1 MTGGKIRPKPI
12 PIRRYAITNVGKIL
26 ETELQWSDL
35 KIRLSPYLAAFMA
48 HLLRFQPLFSLVLVL
63 FALGPGTVVSTWGET
78 VDGSQV
84 KREPI
89 TEAVDHRN
97 GSAPRL
103 SFELD
108 IQPILSAY
116 GCNSGPCHGKQR
128 GQNGFQLSLLGF
140 DSNFDHASLSQDA
153 RGRRLFPSA
162 PAQSLLLR
170 KAVGSDPHG
179 GGKRFDA
186 DSEAY
191 KTLYQWI
198 NQGASRRIENEAKL
212 TRVELT
218 QSDFVLAAQGTSNLR
233 TIASYSDGTSRDVTH
248 LTTYL
253 SNDDAIASVDSLGTV
268 TAGEIAGETAIMARY
283 MNHICVANIMI
294 PRETPLS
301 AETFTSLP
309 RKNYIDEL
317 IYEKLATQHIEP
329 SPEVRESLFLRRVHQ
344 DLIGRLPTVDEARS
358 YLTSASVNK
367 REELVDALL
376 ERREYAD
383 HWSGYWADL
392 LRPNPYRVGI
402 KAVLNYDNWIRQQFR
417 DNVPYDQFVRQLV
430 TAKGSTWQNGA
441 ATMFRDRRSPDEVTT
456 IVSQLFLGIRLEC
469 AKCHHH
475 PFESYSQE
483 NFYQFAAY
491 FARVGRKGTGLS
503 PPISGGEEIVMTV
516 DSGSVKH
523 PISGETLTA
532 SPLYPAT
539 HETVD
544 TDPRQTFAN
553 WLTSTENDYFA
564 KVQVNRLWSALMG
577 RGLVEP
583 VDDLRSTNPATN
595 PKLLEALAKDF
606 QDSGYDQKQILKRI
620 ALSRV
625 YSHQSQPTPSN
636 ASDRVNYS
644 RHYRHRVRAEVLM
657 DAIADFTETTPN
669 MQAMP
674 PESRANQVWTTRV
687 DSLFLDTFGRPNE
700 NQDPPCERT
709 PDSTMT
715 QSLHLMNSRELD
727 SRIRDKAGRA
737 TRLAKS
743 ETSTVEVVEE
753 LYLAAFSR
761 FPTDTEK
768 DYGINLID
776 QSETK
781 QTGIE
786 DLMWAMINAPE
797 FSIQD

>member
-1 MTGGKIRPKPI
+1 MSHPLRNLSAPVVLGIF
-12 PIRRYAITNVGKIL
+12 IL
-26 ETELQWSDL
+26 
-35 KIRLSPYLAAFMA
+35 
-48 HLLRFQPLFSLVLVL
+48 
-63 FALGPGTVVSTWGET
+63 ALHQCAPARGET
-78 VDGSQV
+78 KGNSASVDS
-84 KREPI
+84 KS
-89 TEAVDHRN
+89 TEAKTSGAAERL
-97 GSAPRL
+97 L

-108 IQPILSAY
+108 VQPILSAY

-140 DSNFDHASLSQDA
+140 DSDFDHASLSQDA

-179 GGKRFDA
+179 GGKRFDVES
-186 DSEAY
+186 DAY
-191 KTLYQWI
+191 RILYQWI
-198 NQGASRRIENEAKL
+198 NQGATRRNQDNTEL
-212 TRVELT
+212 LHVELAK
-218 QSDFVLAAQGTSNLR
+218 SDFVLARDSNSQLK
-233 TIASYSDGTSRDVTH
+233 TIATYSDGSVRDVTA

-253 SNDDAIASVDSLGTV
+253 SNDDAIASVDRTGQV
-268 TAGEIAGETAIMARY
+268 TAGEIPGETSVMARY

-294 PRETPLS
+294 PRETPLD
-301 AETFTSLP
+301 ANVFESLA
-309 RKNYIDEL
+309 RRNYIDEL
-317 IYEKLATQHIEP
+317 IYSKLATQHIEP
-329 SPEVRESLFLRRVHQ
+329 SPEVNESLFLRRVHQ
-344 DLIGRLPTVDEARS
+344 DLIGRLPTAEEARL
-358 YLTSASVNK
+358 YLNSQAANK
-367 REELVDALL
+367 REELVDTLL

-383 HWSGYWADL
+383 HWAGYWADL

-417 DNVPYDQFVRQLV
+417 DNIPYDQFVRKLV
-430 TAKGSTWQNGA
+430 TAQGSTWQNGA
-441 ATMFRDRRSPDEVTT
+441 ATMFRDRRSPDEITT

-475 PFESYSQE
+475 PFESYSQD
-483 NFYQFAAY
+483 NFYEFAAY

-516 DSGSVKH
+516 ESGEVKH
-523 PISGETLTA
+523 PISGETLNA
-532 SPLYPAT
+532 SPLYPAKHNNT
-539 HETVD
+539 DE
-544 TDPRQTFAN
+544 DPRQNFAN
-553 WLTSTENDYFA
+553 WLTSKENDYFA

-595 PKLLEALAKDF
+595 PQLLDALAKDF
-606 QDSGYDQKQILKRI
+606 QDSGYDQKHILKRI

-625 YSHQSQPTPSN
+625 YSHQSIATTSN

-644 RHYRHRVRAEVLM
+644 RHYRHRVRAEVLL
-657 DAIADFTETTPN
+657 DAIADFTETNPN

-687 DSLFLDTFGRPNE
+687 DSVFLDTFGRPNE

-727 SRIRDKAGRA
+727 SRIRNSEGRA
-737 TRLAKS
+737 KRLSTADAS
-743 ETSTVEVVEE
+743 TSSVVEE

-761 FPTDTEK
+761 YPTEK
-768 DYGINLID
+768 EDEFASQLIN
-776 QSETK
+776 QSESK

>member
-1 MTGGKIRPKPI
+1 MPHP
-12 PIRRYAITNVGKIL
+12 L
-26 ETELQWSDL
+26 
-35 KIRLSPYLAAFMA
+35 
-48 HLLRFQPLFSLVLVL
+48 LLRSILFVILGCFAFGSPGVLLANEVQTEV
-63 FALGPGTVVSTWGET
+63 ASEETITTSETTSTAPST
-78 VDGSQV
+78 S
-84 KREPI
+84 R
-89 TEAVDHRN
+89 
-97 GSAPRL
+97 SAPDRL
-103 SFELD
+103 TFAADSQAEPSASSQTGTPARLISFELD
-108 IQPILSAY
+108 IQPVLSAY

-140 DSNFDHASLSQDA
+140 DSDFDHASLSQDA
-153 RGRRLFPSA
+153 RGRRLFPSS

-179 GGKRFDA
+179 GGKRFEPDSDA
-186 DSEAY
+186 Y
-191 KTLYQWI
+191 RTLYQWI
-198 NQGASRRIENEAKL
+198 NQGANRRVDGEAQL
-212 TRVELT
+212 TKVELVK
-218 QSDFVLAAQGTSNLR
+218 SDFLLTTKASTSLK
-233 TIASYSDGTSRDVTH
+233 TIATYSDGTTRDVTQ

-253 SNDDAIASVDSLGTV
+253 SNDDAIASIDVSGQV
-268 TAGEIAGETAIMARY
+268 TAGEIPGETSVMARY

-294 PRETPLS
+294 PRDTPL
-301 AETFTSLP
+301 ATEIFDSLP
-309 RKNYIDEL
+309 RQNYVDEL
-317 IYEKLATQHIEP
+317 IYEKLSTQHIEP
-329 SPEVRESLFLRRVHQ
+329 SPEITAHVFLRRVHQ
-344 DLIGRLPTVDEARS
+344 DLIGRLPSAQEARA
-358 YLTSASVNK
+358 YLDSTDPDK
-367 REELVDALL
+367 KTQLVDSLL
-376 ERREYAD
+376 QRREYAD

-441 ATMFRDRRSPDEVTT
+441 ATMFRDRRSPDEITT

-483 NFYQFAAY
+483 NFYEFASY
-491 FARVGRKGTGLS
+491 FAKVGRKGTGLS

-516 DSGSVKH
+516 DSGEVKH
-523 PISGETLTA
+523 PISGETLA
-532 SPLYPAT
+532 PSPLYPAA
-539 HETVD
+539 HAED
-544 TDPRQTFAN
+544 ELDPRETFAN

-564 KVQVNRLWSALMG
+564 KVQVNRLWSTLMG

-595 PKLLEALAKDF
+595 PKLLDALAKDF
-606 QDSGYDQKQILKRI
+606 QGSGYDQKHILKTI
-620 ALSRV
+620 ALSRA
-625 YSHQSQPTPSN
+625 YAHQSVPTPSN

-644 RHYRHRVRAEVLM
+644 RHYRHRVRAEVLL
-657 DAIADFTETTPN
+657 DAIADFTETSPN
-669 MQAMP
+669 MNAMP

-687 DSLFLDTFGRPNE
+687 SSVFLDTFGRPNE

-727 SRIRDKAGRA
+727 SRIKSSEGRA

-743 ETSTVEVVEE
+743 QASTQEVVEE

-761 FPTDTEK
+761 FPSDEERK
-768 DYGINLID
+768 FAIDLID
-776 QSETK
+776 QNESK

>member
-1 MTGGKIRPKPI
+1 M
-12 PIRRYAITNVGKIL
+12 
-26 ETELQWSDL
+26 S
-35 KIRLSPYLAAFMA
+35 
-48 HLLRFQPLFSLVLVL
+48 HLLPKQSIVPCVL
-63 FALGPGTVVSTWGET
+63 FLLTWGIAE
-78 VDGSQV
+78 GSESPSANSKQQSE
-84 KREPI
+84 RPATEERTEPGDPL
-89 TEAVDHRN
+89 V
-97 GSAPRL
+97 

-108 IQPILSAY
+108 VQPILSAY

-140 DSNFDHASLSQDA
+140 DSDFDHASLSQDA

-162 PAQSLLLR
+162 PSQSLLLR

-179 GGKRFDA
+179 GGKRFGA
-186 DSEAY
+186 DSDAY
-191 KTLYQWI
+191 LTLYRWI
-198 NQGASRRIENEAKL
+198 NQGATRRVDDEPTLSKVELKQTDFILGISEEAKL
-212 TRVELT
+212 QTVAT
-218 QSDFVLAAQGTSNLR
+218 
-233 TIASYSDGTSRDVTH
+233 YSDGSTRDVTE

-253 SNDDAIASVDSLGTV
+253 SNDDATASVESNGRV
-268 TAGEIAGETAIMARY
+268 TAGELPGETAIMARY

-294 PRETPLS
+294 PRSTPVD
-301 AETFTSLP
+301 AETFAKLP
-309 RKNYIDEL
+309 KKNYIDEL
-317 IYEKLATQHIEP
+317 IYSKLATQQIEP
-329 SPEVRESLFLRRVHQ
+329 SAEAAEHVFVRRVHQ
-344 DLIGRLPTVDEARS
+344 DLIGRLPSVEEAREYFNS
-358 YLTSASVNK
+358 DSPDR
-367 REELVDALL
+367 RERLVDSLL
-376 ERREYAD
+376 DRREYAD

-402 KAVLNYDNWIRQQFR
+402 KAVLNYDNWIREQFR
-417 DNVPYDQFVRQLV
+417 ENVPYDDFVRQLV

-441 ATMFRDRRSPDEVTT
+441 ATMFRDRRSPDEITT

-491 FARVGRKGTGLS
+491 FAKVGRKGTGLS
-503 PPISGGEEIVMTV
+503 PPISGGEEIVMSV
-516 DSGSVKH
+516 DSGEVKH
-523 PISGETLTA
+523 PISGESLA
-532 SPLYPAT
+532 PEPLYDAS
-539 HETVD
+539 HQLDE

-564 KVQVNRLWSALMG
+564 QVQVNRLWAALMG

-595 PKLLEALAKDF
+595 PQLLEALAKDF
-606 QDSGYDQKQILKRI
+606 QNSGYDQKHILKTI
-620 ALSRV
+620 ALSHV
-625 YSHQSQPTPSN
+625 YSHQSQPTSSN

-644 RHYRHRVRAEVLM
+644 RHYRHRVRAEVLL
-657 DAIADFTETTPN
+657 DAIADFTETTPS

-674 PESRANQVWTTRV
+674 PGARANQVWTTRV
-687 DSLFLDTFGRPNE
+687 DSVFLDTFGRPNE

-727 SRIRDKAGRA
+727 SRIRNPEGRA
-737 TRLAKS
+737 ARLAKS
-743 ETSTVEVVEE
+743 EESTEQIVEE
-753 LYLAAFSR
+753 LYLAAFTR
-761 FPTDTEK
+761 FPTATESEFAVK
-768 DYGINLID
+768 LVK
-776 QSETK
+776 QSESK
-781 QTGIE
+781 QSGIE

>member
-1 MTGGKIRPKPI
+1 MSHLLPI
-12 PIRRYAITNVGKIL
+12 TPVFL
-26 ETELQWSDL
+26 LL
-35 KIRLSPYLAAFMA
+35 LSVTTLAASD
-48 HLLRFQPLFSLVLVL
+48 HVTES
-63 FALGPGTVVSTWGET
+63 S
-78 VDGSQV
+78 GSQLSAD
-84 KREPI
+84 
-89 TEAVDHRN
+89 EAGHPV
-97 GSAPRL
+97 

-140 DSNFDHASLSQDA
+140 DSDFDHAALSQDA
-153 RGRRLFPSA
+153 RGRRLFPSS

-179 GGKRFDA
+179 GGKRFEIDSDA
-186 DSEAY
+186 Y
-191 KTLYQWI
+191 RTLYRWI
-198 NQGASRRIENEAKL
+198 NEGATR
-212 TRVELT
+212 RVEGEASLEKVELV
-218 QSDFVLAAQGTSNLR
+218 QDDYVLQTDETSNLK
-233 TIASYSDGTSRDVTH
+233 TIATYSDGSSRDVTL

-253 SNDDAIASVDSLGTV
+253 SNDDAVASVDRAGQV
-268 TAGEIAGETAIMARY
+268 TAGELPGETAVMARY
-283 MNHICVANIMI
+283 RNHICVANISI
-294 PRETPLS
+294 PRPNPLS
-301 AETFTSLP
+301 EGLFDSIE
-309 RKNYIDEL
+309 RRNYIDEL
-317 IYEKLATQHIEP
+317 VYEKLETQRIEP
-329 SPEVRESLFLRRVHQ
+329 SETVEEHIFLRRVHQ
-344 DLIGRLPTVDEARS
+344 DLIGRLPTAEEARF
-358 YLTSASVNK
+358 YLTSEDANK
-367 REELVDALL
+367 RESLVDSLL
-376 ERREYAD
+376 DRHEYAD

-417 DNVPYDQFVRQLV
+417 EDVPYDEFVRQLI

-441 ATMFRDRRSPDEVTT
+441 ATMFRDRRSPDEITT

-483 NFYQFAAY
+483 NFYEFASY

-516 DSGSVKH
+516 AQGEVKH
-523 PISGETLTA
+523 PITGATLEPA
-532 SPLYPAT
+532 PLYEAK
-539 HETVD
+539 HAVD
-544 TDPRQTFAN
+544 ESDRRSTFAN
-553 WLTSTENDYFA
+553 WLTSQENQYFA
-564 KVQVNRLWSALMG
+564 EVQVNRLWATLMG

-595 PKLLEALAKDF
+595 PRLLEALAEDF
-606 QDSGYDQKQILKRI
+606 RNSGYDQKHILKTI

-625 YSHQSQPTPSN
+625 YSHQSQTTPSN

-644 RHYRHRVRAEVLM
+644 RHYRHRVRAEVLS
-657 DAIADFTETTPN
+657 DAIADFTETSPV

-687 DSLFLDTFGRPNE
+687 DSVFLDTFGRPNE

-727 SRIRDKAGRA
+727 SRIRNKSGRA
-737 TRLAKS
+737 TRLAES
-743 ETSTVEVVEE
+743 DLTNDALTEE
-753 LYLAAFSR
+753 LYLAGFSR
-761 FPTDTEK
+761 FPSDQEKQYATE
-768 DYGINLID
+768 LMTRSESR
-776 QSETK
+776 QS
-781 QTGIE
+781 GIE
-786 DLMWAMINAPE
+786 DLMWAMINSPE

>member
-26 ETELQWSDL
+26 ETELQWSDR
-35 KIRLSPYLAAFMA
+35 KIRLSPYRAALMA

-140 DSNFDHASLSQDA
+140 DSDFDHASLSQDA

-503 PPISGGEEIVMTV
+503 PPISGGEE
-516 DSGSVKH
+516 
-523 PISGETLTA
+523 
-532 SPLYPAT
+532 
-539 HETVD
+539 
-544 TDPRQTFAN
+544 
-553 WLTSTENDYFA
+553 
-564 KVQVNRLWSALMG
+564 
-577 RGLVEP
+577 
-583 VDDLRSTNPATN
+583 
-595 PKLLEALAKDF
+595 
-606 QDSGYDQKQILKRI
+606 
-620 ALSRV
+620 
-625 YSHQSQPTPSN
+625 
-636 ASDRVNYS
+636 
-644 RHYRHRVRAEVLM
+644 
-657 DAIADFTETTPN
+657 
-669 MQAMP
+669 
-674 PESRANQVWTTRV
+674 
-687 DSLFLDTFGRPNE
+687 
-700 NQDPPCERT
+700 
-709 PDSTMT
+709 
-715 QSLHLMNSRELD
+715 
-727 SRIRDKAGRA
+727 
-737 TRLAKS
+737 
-743 ETSTVEVVEE
+743 
-753 LYLAAFSR
+753 
-761 FPTDTEK
+761 
-768 DYGINLID
+768 
-776 QSETK
+776 
-781 QTGIE
+781 
-786 DLMWAMINAPE
+786 
-797 FSIQD
+797 